1 MPFEITA
8 ARSPGN
14 VPKAPERFPRPLDIQ
29 VNGVS
34 LGPGIT
40 ALNFTGVGWTITV
53 GTGENA
59 DTVTIA
65 LT

>member
-1 MPFEITA
+1 MTFEITA

-40 ALNFTGVGWTITV
+40 VLNFEGAGWTITV
-53 GTGENA
+53 GSGENA
-59 DTVTIA
+59 DTVTIGLA
-65 LT
+65 